1 MRATVI
7 AELGGKLTPGSGRP
21 KEGVWLFTAL
31 VLTAAIPVLLL
42 GGWMAYI
49 TADQERSYA
58 RKAATEALTQVAHRI
73 EGEFSREL
81 QVAETLASSAAL
93 DQDNLRDFYLEATR
107 IVAARPLWETA
118 ALTKPDQ
125 EQVLNVLRPLGAPL
139 GPVTDAESF
148 NAVLRT
154 RKPVLGGLGPYQAA
168 IGKQLVSLRV
178 PVIRDGELRYVLTIG
193 LLPDQIGT
201 ILGQAGLPTGWAGTV
216 IDAKEKIVARTPD
229 TKTARAGAT
238 TPAVQEAMARS
249 GSNSA
254 RTQTREGID
263 VETVHRVLA
272 GTDGWS
278 VHVGVPVSELNAPVS
293 RSLRLLFGGTAASVG
308 LAIALGLVIAR
319 EIAQR
324 RRMEALESA
333 AALLDSEKR
342 GALAI
347 DAAELGTW
355 RWDLSAN
362 EFSGCG
368 RFCTLLGLA
377 GSRSGETRWS
387 ADRIFAL
394 VEPPHRA
401 ALASFATDCLE
412 SGKSSSVEFPVQSD
426 DRGEYWLR
434 AAGRAEGPP
443 NRRHVIHGVLADI
456 DILKRAETERSH
468 LLRRLAS
475 AQEEEQR
482 RISREL
488 HDQIGQTV
496 TGLSLGL
503 KALEQGLAKGS
514 NGEAA
519 TEQVRWLE
527 QLAAQI
533 GRDIHRTASDLR
545 PTAIDDLGI
554 FKAIEAYVAEW
565 QERYGIRVDIQTFGR
580 DNSLPADVAAVLYRL
595 VQEGLTNVLKHASA
609 SKVSIVL
616 EKKSEGL
623 ALVLEDDGIGFDPD
637 NVGRIASARSDVG
650 IGSLRHEGAGCP
662 SWWHDRRRICARK
675 GKYDFCPDS
684 AGSVGDRQMTP
695 VRIALVDDHPVV
707 LAGIRALLQGVPEV
721 ELVGEAN
728 TGATGLKAICDCS
741 PDIAVIDLSLPDI
754 SGMELARQV
763 SRRCPDVKIIALTV
777 HEDRAYV
784 HPVLEAGARGYLLKR
799 SAGDELLRAI
809 RAVNQGDRLS
819 RSRDS
824 REGSDERART
834 SALSGESDGGE
845 LSRREEDVLKLVA
858 QGLQQQANRRTAR
871 GERQKRRDLQGAGVG
886 KEGAS

>member
-1 MRATVI
+1 MRASMI
-7 AELGGKLTPGSGRP
+7 AELSNRLSSGSGRS
-21 KEGVWLFTAL
+21 KEAVWLFTAL

-58 RKAATEALTQVAHRI
+58 RQAATEALTQVAHRI
-73 EGEFSREL
+73 EGEISHEI

-93 DQDNLRDFYLEATR
+93 DDGNLGDFYREAKR

-118 ALTKPDQ
+118 FLTKPDR

-139 GPVTDAESF
+139 GPVTDSESF
-148 NAVLRT
+148 DAVLRT
-154 RKPVLGGLGPYQAA
+154 RKPVLGGLGPYQAS
-168 IGKQLVSLRV
+168 IGKRLVALRV
-178 PVIRDGELRYVLTIG
+178 PVVREGELRYVLTVG

-201 ILGQAGLPTGWAGTV
+201 ILGQAGLPAGWAGTV
-216 IDAKEKIVARTPD
+216 VDAKDEIVARTPD
-229 TKTARAGAT
+229 ARAVSTSAK
-238 TPAVQEAMARS
+238 TPAVQEAIARG
-249 GSNSA
+249 GSNSL
-254 RTQTREGID
+254 RTQTREGMD
-263 VETVHRVLA
+263 VETVHRGLA
-272 GTDGWS
+272 GTEGWS
-278 VHVGVPVSELNAPVS
+278 VHVGVPVVELNAPVS
-293 RSLRLLFGGTAASVG
+293 RSLRLLVGGTAASVG

-324 RRMEALESA
+324 RRMEALQSA

-355 RWDLSAN
+355 RWDLTAN
-362 EFSGCG
+362 EFSGCS
-368 RFCTLLGLA
+368 RFGALLGLPSA
-377 GSRSGETRWS
+377 RSGETRWS

-394 VEPPHRA
+394 LEPPHRA
-401 ALASFATDCLE
+401 ALASFGGACLE
-412 SGKSSSVEFPVQSD
+412 SGKSGSVEFPVQSD

-456 DILKRAETERSH
+456 DILKRAEAERSH

-503 KALEQGLAKGS
+503 KALEQGLAKGG
-514 NGEAA
+514 NTEAA

-554 FKAIEAYVAEW
+554 FRAIEAYVAEW
-565 QERYGIRVDIQTFGR
+565 QERYGVRIDIQTFGR
-580 DNSLPADVAAVLYRL
+580 DNSLPPDVAAVLYRL

-616 EKKSEGL
+616 EKKSDGL
-623 ALVLEDDGIGFDPD
+623 ALVLEDDGVGFDPESVSR
-637 NVGRIASARSDVG
+637 NAMRGG
-650 IGSLRHEGAGCP
+650 QP
-662 SWWHDRRRICARK
+662 SGLGLSGMKER
-675 GKYDFCPDS
+675 
-684 AGSVGDRQMTP
+684 V
-695 VRIALVDDHPVV
+695 
-707 LAGIRALLQGVPEV
+707 ALLG
-721 ELVGEAN
+721 G
-728 TGATGLKAICDCS
+728 T
-741 PDIAVIDLSLPDI
+741 IAVESTPGRGSTIFVQIPLEVQE
-754 SGMELARQV
+754 MEVQE
-763 SRRCPDVKIIALTV
+763 T
-777 HEDRAYV
+777 
-784 HPVLEAGARGYLLKR
+784 G
-799 SAGDELLRAI
+799 
-809 RAVNQGDRLS
+809 
-819 RSRDS
+819 
-824 REGSDERART
+824 T
-834 SALSGESDGGE
+834 
-845 LSRREEDVLKLVA
+845 
-858 QGLQQQANRRTAR
+858 
-871 GERQKRRDLQGAGVG
+871 
-886 KEGAS
+886 

>member
-1 MRATVI
+1 MRTAVI
-7 AELGGKLTPGSGRP
+7 AELGDRLSSGSGRG
-21 KEGVWLFTAL
+21 KEGVWLFAAL
-31 VLTAAIPVLLL
+31 ALTAAIPVLLL
-42 GGWMAYI
+42 GGWIVYI

-73 EGEFSREL
+73 EAEISREM

-93 DQDNLRDFYLEATR
+93 DHGNLGDFYREATR

-139 GPVTDAESF
+139 GPVMDTESF

-178 PVIRDGELRYVLTIG
+178 PVIRDGELRYILTIG

-201 ILGQAGLPTGWAGTV
+201 ILGQAGLPAGWAGTV
-216 IDAKEKIVARTPD
+216 IDAKERMVARTPD
-229 TKTARAGAT
+229 TKIRQCRRENACGAGSHC
-238 TPAVQEAMARS
+238 ARS
-249 GSNSA
+249 SIRGEPRPVRAWMLKLSIASWPA
-254 RTQTREGID
+254 PKDGRYMWEF
-263 VETVHRVLA
+263 RVA
-272 GTDGWS
+272 
-278 VHVGVPVSELNAPVS
+278 ELNAPVS

-319 EIAQR
+319 EIARR

-355 RWDLSAN
+355 RWDLHAN
-362 EFSGCG
+362 EFSGCS
-368 RFCTLLGLA
+368 RFCALLGLPSA
-377 GSRSGETRWS
+377 RSGETRWP
-387 ADRIFAL
+387 ADEIFAV
-394 VEPPHRA
+394 VEPSHRSA
-401 ALASFATDCLE
+401 VASFGAACLE
-412 SGKSSSVEFPVQSD
+412 SGKSSSVAFQIQSD

-434 AAGRAEGPP
+434 AAGRAEGRP
-443 NRRHVIHGVLADI
+443 NHRHVIHGVLADI
-456 DILKRAETERSH
+456 DILKRAEAERSH

-503 KALEQGLAKGS
+503 KALEQGLAKGN

-554 FKAIEAYVAEW
+554 FRAIEAYVAEW
-565 QERYGIRVDIQTFGR
+565 QERYGVRVDIQTFGR
-580 DNSLPADVAAVLYRL
+580 DNPLPPDVAAVLYRL
-595 VQEGLTNVLKHASA
+595 VQEGLNNVLKHA
-609 SKVSIVL
+609 
-616 EKKSEGL
+616 
-623 ALVLEDDGIGFDPD
+623 
-637 NVGRIASARSDVG
+637 
-650 IGSLRHEGAGCP
+650 
-662 SWWHDRRRICARK
+662 
-675 GKYDFCPDS
+675 
-684 AGSVGDRQMTP
+684 
-695 VRIALVDDHPVV
+695 
-707 LAGIRALLQGVPEV
+707 
-721 ELVGEAN
+721 
-728 TGATGLKAICDCS
+728 TG
-741 PDIAVIDLSLPDI
+741 
-754 SGMELARQV
+754 
-763 SRRCPDVKIIALTV
+763 
-777 HEDRAYV
+777 
-784 HPVLEAGARGYLLKR
+784 
-799 SAGDELLRAI
+799 
-809 RAVNQGDRLS
+809 
-819 RSRDS
+819 
-824 REGSDERART
+824 
-834 SALSGESDGGE
+834 
-845 LSRREEDVLKLVA
+845 
-858 QGLQQQANRRTAR
+858 QQ
-871 GERQKRRDLQGAGVG
+871 
-886 KEGAS
+886 S

>member
-1 MRATVI
+1 MFVIAGKKESRATVI
-7 AELGGKLTPGSGRP
+7 ARLGTVLSSGAGRP
-21 KEGVWLFTAL
+21 KESFWLLAAL

-73 EGEFSREL
+73 EGEISREV
-81 QVAETLASSAAL
+81 QVAETLASSVAL
-93 DQDNLRDFYLEATR
+93 DEGNLRDFYLEATR

-139 GPVTDAESF
+139 GPVTDTESF
-148 NAVLRT
+148 NAVVRT

-178 PVIRDGELRYVLTIG
+178 PVVRAGELRYVLTIG
-193 LLPDQIGT
+193 LLPDQIST
-201 ILGQAGLPTGWAGTV
+201 ILGQAGLPEGWAGTV
-216 IDAKEKIVARTPD
+216 IDAKEKIVARTPEV
-229 TKTARAGAT
+229 KAAKAVAT
-238 TPAVQEAMARS
+238 TPAVQDAMARG

-254 RTQTREGID
+254 RTQTREGVD

-293 RSLRLLFGGTAASVG
+293 RSLRLLFSGTAASVG

-324 RRMEALESA
+324 RRMESLQSA

-342 GALAI
+342 GALAV

-362 EFSGCG
+362 EFTGCS
-368 RFCTLLGLA
+368 RFCSLLGLA
-377 GSRSGETRWS
+377 AARSGETRFP
-387 ADRIFAL
+387 AERIFAQ
-394 VEPPHRA
+394 VESPHRA
-401 ALASFATDCLE
+401 ALTSFATECLE
-412 SGKSSSVEFPVQSD
+412 SGRSGSVEFLVQSD

-443 NRRHVIHGVLADI
+443 SRRHVINGVLADI

-503 KALEQGLAKGS
+503 KALEQGLAKGT
-514 NGEAA
+514 GEEEA
-519 TEQVRWLE
+519 TAQVRWLE

-554 FKAIEAYVAEW
+554 FKAIEAYVVEW

-580 DNSLPADVAAVLYRL
+580 DDALPADAAAVLYRL
-595 VQEGLTNVLKHASA
+595 IQEGMTNILKHAGA
-609 SKVSIVL
+609 TKVSIVL
-616 EKKSEGL
+616 EKKPEGL
-623 ALVLEDDGIGFDPD
+623 ALVLEDNGIGFDPD
-637 NVGRIASARSDVG
+637 GVGRIPSG
-650 IGSLRHEGAGCP
+650 IGRAPGLGLSGMKER
-662 SWWHDRRRICARK
+662 
-675 GKYDFCPDS
+675 
-684 AGSVGDRQMTP
+684 V
-695 VRIALVDDHPVV
+695 
-707 LAGIRALLQGVPEV
+707 ALLGGTIAFESEPGRGCTIFIQIPLQAPEV
-721 ELVGEAN
+721 
-728 TGATGLKAICDCS
+728 
-741 PDIAVIDLSLPDI
+741 IA
-754 SGMELARQV
+754 
-763 SRRCPDVKIIALTV
+763 
-777 HEDRAYV
+777 
-784 HPVLEAGARGYLLKR
+784 
-799 SAGDELLRAI
+799 
-809 RAVNQGDRLS
+809 
-819 RSRDS
+819 
-824 REGSDERART
+824 
-834 SALSGESDGGE
+834 
-845 LSRREEDVLKLVA
+845 
-858 QGLQQQANRRTAR
+858 
-871 GERQKRRDLQGAGVG
+871 
-886 KEGAS
+886 

>member
-1 MRATVI
+1 MRTAVI
-7 AELGGKLTPGSGRP
+7 TELGSRLSAGSRRP

-58 RKAATEALTQVAHRI
+58 REAATQALTQVAHRI
-73 EGEFSREL
+73 EGEISREV
-81 QVAETLASSAAL
+81 QVAETLASSVAL
-93 DQDNLRDFYLEATR
+93 DRDSLQDFYLEATR

-118 ALTKPDQ
+118 ALTKPNK

-139 GPVTDAESF
+139 GPVTDTDSF

-178 PVIRDGELRYVLTIG
+178 PVLRDGDLRYVLTIG
-193 LLPDQIGT
+193 LLPDQLGA
-201 ILGQAGLPTGWAGTV
+201 ILAQAGLPNGWAGTV
-216 IDAKEKIVARTPD
+216 VDAKEKIVARTPD
-229 TKTARAGAT
+229 TKVAKAGAT

-249 GSNSA
+249 GSNSP
-254 RTQTREGID
+254 RTQTREGVD
-263 VETVHRVLA
+263 VETVHRMLA
-272 GTDGWS
+272 GTEGWS

-293 RSLRLLFGGTAASVG
+293 RSLRLLVGGTAVSVG

-324 RRMEALESA
+324 RRLEALQSA

-362 EFSGCG
+362 EFSGCS
-368 RFCTLLGLA
+368 RFCALLGLS
-377 GSRSGETRWS
+377 GPRSGEARWS

-394 VEPPHRA
+394 LEPPHRA
-401 ALASFATDCLE
+401 ALASFAADCIE
-412 SGKSSSVEFPVQSD
+412 NGRSGSVEFPIQSE

-443 NRRHVIHGVLADI
+443 SRRHVIHGVLADI
-456 DILKRAETERSH
+456 DILKRAEAERHH

-514 NGEAA
+514 HGEAA

-527 QLAAQI
+527 QLAAEI

-554 FKAIEAYVAEW
+554 FKAIEAYVADW
-565 QERYGIRVDIQTFGR
+565 QERYGVRADIQTFGR
-580 DNSLPADVAAVLYRL
+580 DDKLPADVAAVLYRL

-609 SKVSIVL
+609 GKVSIVL
-616 EKKSEGL
+616 EKKKQGL
-623 ALVLEDDGIGFDPD
+623 ALVIEDDGVGFDPET
-637 NVGRIASARSDVG
+637 VGRLASSSGR
-650 IGSLRHEGAGCP
+650 
-662 SWWHDRRRICARK
+662 
-675 GKYDFCPDS
+675 
-684 AGSVGDRQMTP
+684 TP
-695 VRIALVDDHPVV
+695 GLGLSGMRERV
-707 LAGIRALLQGVPEV
+707 ALLG
-721 ELVGEAN
+721 G
-728 TGATGLKAICDCS
+728 TIAIESS
-741 PDIAVIDLSLPDI
+741 PGKGSTIFIQIP
-754 SGMELARQV
+754 
-763 SRRCPDVKIIALTV
+763 
-777 HEDRAYV
+777 
-784 HPVLEAGARGYLLKR
+784 LEAA
-799 SAGDELLRAI
+799 E
-809 RAVNQGDRLS
+809 V
-819 RSRDS
+819 
-824 REGSDERART
+824 
-834 SALSGESDGGE
+834 
-845 LSRREEDVLKLVA
+845 
-858 QGLQQQANRRTAR
+858 
-871 GERQKRRDLQGAGVG
+871 VG
-886 KEGAS
+886 

>member
-1 MRATVI
+1 MRASMI
-7 AELGGKLTPGSGRP
+7 AELSNRLSSGSGRS
-21 KEGVWLFTAL
+21 KEAVWLFTAL

-58 RKAATEALTQVAHRI
+58 RQAATEALTQVAHRI
-73 EGEFSREL
+73 EGEIAHEI

-93 DQDNLRDFYLEATR
+93 DDGNLGDFYREAKR

-118 ALTKPDQ
+118 FLTKPDQ

-139 GPVTDAESF
+139 GPVTDSESF
-148 NAVLRT
+148 DAVLRT
-154 RKPVLGGLGPYQAA
+154 RKPVLGGLGPYQAS
-168 IGKQLVSLRV
+168 IGKRLVALRV
-178 PVIRDGELRYVLTIG
+178 PVVREGELRYVLTVG

-201 ILGQAGLPTGWAGTV
+201 ILGQAGLPAGWAGTV
-216 IDAKEKIVARTPD
+216 IDAKDEIVARTPD
-229 TKTARAGAT
+229 AGAVSASAK
-238 TPAVQEAMARS
+238 TPAVQEAIARG
-249 GSNSA
+249 GSNSL
-254 RTQTREGID
+254 RTQTREGMD
-263 VETVHRVLA
+263 VETVHRGLA
-272 GTDGWS
+272 GTEGWS
-278 VHVGVPVSELNAPVS
+278 VHVGVPVVELNAPVS

-324 RRMEALESA
+324 RRMEALQSA

-355 RWDLSAN
+355 RWDLTAN
-362 EFSGCG
+362 EFSGCS
-368 RFCTLLGLA
+368 RFGALLGLPSA
-377 GSRSGETRWS
+377 RSGETRWS

-394 VEPPHRA
+394 LEPAHRA
-401 ALASFATDCLE
+401 ALASFGGACLE
-412 SGKSSSVEFPVQSD
+412 SGKSGSVEFPVQSD

-456 DILKRAETERSH
+456 DILKRAEAERSH

-514 NGEAA
+514 NPEAA
-519 TEQVRWLE
+519 AEQVRWLE

-565 QERYGIRVDIQTFGR
+565 QERYGVRIDIQTFGR
-580 DNSLPADVAAVLYRL
+580 DNSLPPDVAAVLYRL

-616 EKKSEGL
+616 EKKSDGL
-623 ALVLEDDGIGFDPD
+623 ALVLEDDGVGFDPESV
-637 NVGRIASARSDVG
+637 NRNAMGG
-650 IGSLRHEGAGCP
+650 GQP
-662 SWWHDRRRICARK
+662 SGLGLSGMKER
-675 GKYDFCPDS
+675 
-684 AGSVGDRQMTP
+684 V
-695 VRIALVDDHPVV
+695 
-707 LAGIRALLQGVPEV
+707 ALLGGTIAVESAPGKGSTIFVQIPLEV
-721 ELVGEAN
+721 QEMEVQE
-728 TGATGLKAICDCS
+728 TGA
-741 PDIAVIDLSLPDI
+741 
-754 SGMELARQV
+754 
-763 SRRCPDVKIIALTV
+763 
-777 HEDRAYV
+777 
-784 HPVLEAGARGYLLKR
+784 
-799 SAGDELLRAI
+799 
-809 RAVNQGDRLS
+809 
-819 RSRDS
+819 
-824 REGSDERART
+824 
-834 SALSGESDGGE
+834 
-845 LSRREEDVLKLVA
+845 
-858 QGLQQQANRRTAR
+858 
-871 GERQKRRDLQGAGVG
+871 
-886 KEGAS
+886 

>member
-1 MRATVI
+1 MFWLRSSISDHLPPEVSVCLIGTETALETRGRLRRVRIYLTSAGDTGLGRLMSGWSDRGMQCKGHPQLSVFAGKKNMRTTVI
-7 AELGGKLTPGSGRP
+7 AELGSRLSSGSGRQ

-73 EGEFSREL
+73 EGEISREM

-93 DQDNLRDFYLEATR
+93 DQGNLRDFYLEATR

-201 ILGQAGLPTGWAGTV
+201 ILGQAGLPAGWAGTV

-229 TKTARAGAT
+229 TKIAKAGTT
-238 TPAVQEAMARS
+238 TPAVQEAMARG

-272 GTDGWS
+272 GTEGWS

-324 RRMEALESA
+324 RRMEALQSA

-368 RFCTLLGLA
+368 RFCALLGLPGA
-377 GSRSGETRWS
+377 PIGGNQMVGRPDFRDGRTTAPRCSG
-387 ADRIFAL
+387 L
-394 VEPPHRA
+394 V
-401 ALASFATDCLE
+401 C
-412 SGKSSSVEFPVQSD
+412 
-426 DRGEYWLR
+426 
-434 AAGRAEGPP
+434 
-443 NRRHVIHGVLADI
+443 
-456 DILKRAETERSH
+456 
-468 LLRRLAS
+468 RRLPRER
-475 AQEEEQR
+475 QIEQR
-482 RISREL
+482 RVSGSVRRSRRVLAARGREGGGATQPASCDSRRVGR
-488 HDQIGQTV
+488 HRYSQARGDRTVSFASTAGFGPGRGAAPDFAGAARPDRADGDGVVSRPESARAGIGQRQQRR
-496 TGLSLGL
+496 GGD
-503 KALEQGLAKGS
+503 
-514 NGEAA
+514 
-519 TEQVRWLE
+519 R
-527 QLAAQI
+527 
-533 GRDIHRTASDLR
+533 
-545 PTAIDDLGI
+545 
-554 FKAIEAYVAEW
+554 
-565 QERYGIRVDIQTFGR
+565 
-580 DNSLPADVAAVLYRL
+580 
-595 VQEGLTNVLKHASA
+595 ASA
-609 SKVSIVL
+609 M
-616 EKKSEGL
+616 
-623 ALVLEDDGIGFDPD
+623 
-637 NVGRIASARSDVG
+637 
-650 IGSLRHEGAGCP
+650 AGT
-662 SWWHDRRRICARK
+662 A
-675 GKYDFCPDS
+675 
-684 AGSVGDRQMTP
+684 
-695 VRIALVDDHPVV
+695 
-707 LAGIRALLQGVPEV
+707 
-721 ELVGEAN
+721 
-728 TGATGLKAICDCS
+728 
-741 PDIAVIDLSLPDI
+741 
-754 SGMELARQV
+754 
-763 SRRCPDVKIIALTV
+763 
-777 HEDRAYV
+777 
-784 HPVLEAGARGYLLKR
+784 
-799 SAGDELLRAI
+799 
-809 RAVNQGDRLS
+809 
-819 RSRDS
+819 
-824 REGSDERART
+824 
-834 SALSGESDGGE
+834 
-845 LSRREEDVLKLVA
+845 
-858 QGLQQQANRRTAR
+858 RRTDR
-871 GERQKRRDLQGAGVG
+871 PRHSSHGVG
-886 KEGAS
+886 PAADGHR

>member
-1 MRATVI
+1 LSVF
-7 AELGGKLTPGSGRP
+7 GGKENMRITGIAALGDRLFARRGRS
-21 KEGVWLFTAL
+21 KDAVWPFTAL

-58 RKAATEALTQVAHRI
+58 RRAATEALTQVAHRI
-73 EGEFSREL
+73 EGEISREL

-93 DQDNLRDFYLEATR
+93 DQGNLSDFYREATR
-107 IVAARPLWETA
+107 IVAARTLWETA

-139 GPVTDAESF
+139 GPVTDTESF

-178 PVIRDGELRYVLTIG
+178 PVIRDGELRYILTIG

-201 ILGQAGLPTGWAGTV
+201 ILGQAGLPAGWAGTV

-229 TKTARAGAT
+229 TTTPRAVAT
-238 TPAVQEAMARS
+238 TPAVQEAIARV
-249 GSNSA
+249 GSNSP
-254 RTQTREGID
+254 RTQTREGVD
-263 VETVHRVLA
+263 VETIHSELD

-293 RSLRLLFGGTAASVG
+293 RSLRLLFAGTTASVG

-355 RWDLSAN
+355 RWDMAAN
-362 EFSGCG
+362 EFSGCN
-368 RFCTLLGLA
+368 RFCALVGLP
-377 GSRSGETRWS
+377 GSPSGEASWS
-387 ADRIFAL
+387 ADRVIAQI
-394 VEPPHRA
+394 EPSHRA
-401 ALASFATDCLE
+401 AVTSFGTACLE
-412 SGKSSSVEFPVQSD
+412 SGKSSSVEFLVQSE

-434 AAGRAEGPP
+434 AAGRAEGPS
-443 NRRHVIHGVLADI
+443 NRSQVIHGVLADI
-456 DILKRAETERSH
+456 DIPKRAEAERSH

-514 NGEAA
+514 DAKA
-519 TEQVRWLE
+519 STEQVRWLE

-554 FKAIEAYVAEW
+554 FRAIEAYVAEW
-565 QERYGIRVDIQTFGR
+565 QERYGVRVDIQTFGR
-580 DNSLPADVAAVLYRL
+580 DNLLPLDVAAVLYRL

-616 EKKSEGL
+616 ERKADGL

-637 NVGRIASARSDVG
+637 NPGHKAPGGSQASGLGLSGMKERV
-650 IGSLRHEGAGCP
+650 
-662 SWWHDRRRICARK
+662 
-675 GKYDFCPDS
+675 
-684 AGSVGDRQMTP
+684 
-695 VRIALVDDHPVV
+695 
-707 LAGIRALLQGVPEV
+707 ALLDG
-721 ELVGEAN
+721 
-728 TGATGLKAICDCS
+728 TIAIESTPGKGSTIFVQIPLD
-741 PDIAVIDLSLPDI
+741 A
-754 SGMELARQV
+754 ME
-763 SRRCPDVKIIALTV
+763 TV
-777 HEDRAYV
+777 R
-784 HPVLEAGARGYLLKR
+784 
-799 SAGDELLRAI
+799 
-809 RAVNQGDRLS
+809 
-819 RSRDS
+819 
-824 REGSDERART
+824 
-834 SALSGESDGGE
+834 
-845 LSRREEDVLKLVA
+845 
-858 QGLQQQANRRTAR
+858 
-871 GERQKRRDLQGAGVG
+871 
-886 KEGAS
+886 

>member
-1 MRATVI
+1 MI
-7 AELGGKLTPGSGRP
+7 AELGNRLSAGSGR
-21 KEGVWLFTAL
+21 KNEAFWLFAAL

-73 EGEFSREL
+73 EGEIAHEI

-93 DQDNLRDFYLEATR
+93 DQGNLGDFYREATR
-107 IVAARPLWETA
+107 IVALRPLWETA
-118 ALTKPDQ
+118 ALTRPDQ

-139 GPVTDAESF
+139 GPVTDTESF

-154 RKPVLGGLGPYQAA
+154 RKPVLGGLGPYQAS

-178 PVIRDGELRYVLTIG
+178 PVIRDGELRFVLTIG

-201 ILGQAGLPTGWAGTV
+201 TLGQAGLPAGWAGTV
-216 IDAKEKIVARTPD
+216 VDAREKIVARTPD
-229 TKTARAGAT
+229 TRAASASAS
-238 TPAVQEAMARS
+238 TPAVQEAMARG
-249 GSNSA
+249 GSNA
-254 RTQTREGID
+254 LRTQTQEGID

-272 GTDGWS
+272 GTEGWS
-278 VHVGVPVSELNAPVS
+278 VHVGVPVADLNAPVS

-324 RRMEALESA
+324 RRVEALQSA

-355 RWDLSAN
+355 RWDMTAN
-362 EFSGCG
+362 EFSGCN
-368 RFCTLLGLA
+368 RFCILLGLPA
-377 GSRSGETRWS
+377 ARSGETRWP
-387 ADRIFAL
+387 ADAIFAV
-394 VEPPHRA
+394 VEPSHRA
-401 ALASFATDCLE
+401 ALTSFGNDCVE
-412 SGKSSSVEFPVQSD
+412 SGKSGSVEFPIQSD

-456 DILKRAETERSH
+456 DIPKRAEAERSH

-503 KALEQGLAKGS
+503 KALEQGLARGS
-514 NGEAA
+514 NGTAA

-554 FKAIEAYVAEW
+554 FRAIEAYVAEW

-580 DNSLPADVAAVLYRL
+580 DNSLPPDVAAVLYRL
-595 VQEGLTNVLKHASA
+595 VQEGLTNVLKHAKA

-616 EKKSEGL
+616 EKKPEGL
-623 ALVLEDDGIGFDPD
+623 ALVLEDDGVGFDPD
-637 NVGRIASARSDVG
+637 NVGRADAGQASGLGLSGMKERV
-650 IGSLRHEGAGCP
+650 
-662 SWWHDRRRICARK
+662 
-675 GKYDFCPDS
+675 
-684 AGSVGDRQMTP
+684 
-695 VRIALVDDHPVV
+695 
-707 LAGIRALLQGVPEV
+707 ALLG
-721 ELVGEAN
+721 G
-728 TGATGLKAICDCS
+728 S
-741 PDIAVIDLSLPDI
+741 IAVESAAGKGSTIFVQIRL
-754 SGMELARQV
+754 E
-763 SRRCPDVKIIALTV
+763 
-777 HEDRAYV
+777 E
-784 HPVLEAGARGYLLKR
+784 PV
-799 SAGDELLRAI
+799 
-809 RAVNQGDRLS
+809 
-819 RSRDS
+819 
-824 REGSDERART
+824 
-834 SALSGESDGGE
+834 
-845 LSRREEDVLKLVA
+845 
-858 QGLQQQANRRTAR
+858 TA
-871 GERQKRRDLQGAGVG
+871 
-886 KEGAS
+886 S

>member
-1 MRATVI
+1 MRVAVI
-7 AELGGKLTPGSGRP
+7 AELGSRLSSASSRP

-58 RKAATEALTQVAHRI
+58 REAATQALTQVAHRI
-73 EGEFSREL
+73 EGEISHEV

-93 DQDNLRDFYLEATR
+93 DRDGLQDFYLEATR

-118 ALTKPDQ
+118 ALTKPDK
-125 EQVLNVLRPLGAPL
+125 EQVLNVLRPLGTPL
-139 GPVTDAESF
+139 GPVTDTESF
-148 NAVLRT
+148 NAVLRA

-178 PVIRDGELRYVLTIG
+178 PVIRDGELRYILTIG

-201 ILGQAGLPTGWAGTV
+201 ILAQAGLPAGWAGTV
-216 IDAKEKIVARTPD
+216 IDANEKIVARTPD
-229 TKTARAGAT
+229 TRAVRSATT
-238 TPAVQEAMARS
+238 TPAVQEAMARN
-249 GSNSA
+249 GSNSPRA
-254 RTQTREGID
+254 QTREGVD
-263 VETVHRVLA
+263 VETVHRTLA

-293 RSLRLLFGGTAASVG
+293 RSLRLLFGGTAVSVG
-308 LAIALGLVIAR
+308 LAIALGLVIGR

-324 RRMEALESA
+324 RRMEALQSA

-362 EFSGCG
+362 EFSGCS
-368 RFCTLLGLA
+368 RFCALLGLA
-377 GSRSGETRWS
+377 GARSGETRWS

-394 VEPPHRA
+394 LQPPHRA
-401 ALASFATDCLE
+401 ALTSFATDCIE
-412 SGKSSSVEFPVQSD
+412 SGRSNSVEFPIQSD
-426 DRGEYWLR
+426 NRGEHWLR

-456 DILKRAETERSH
+456 DILKRAEAERSH

-503 KALEQGLAKGS
+503 KALEQGIAKGS
-514 NGEAA
+514 QDDAI

-527 QLAAQI
+527 QLAGQI

-554 FKAIEAYVAEW
+554 FRAIEAYVAEW
-565 QERYGIRVDIQTFGR
+565 QERYGVRADIQTFGR
-580 DNSLPADVAAVLYRL
+580 DDALPVDVAAVLYRL
-595 VQEGLTNVLKHASA
+595 VQEGLTNVLKHACA
-609 SKVSIVL
+609 GKVSIVL
-616 EKKSEGL
+616 ETKPDGL
-623 ALVLEDDGIGFDPD
+623 ALVLEDDGVGFEPET
-637 NVGRIASARSDVG
+637 VGPLAR
-650 IGSLRHEGAGCP
+650 GAG
-662 SWWHDRRRICARK
+662 R
-675 GKYDFCPDS
+675 
-684 AGSVGDRQMTP
+684 TP
-695 VRIALVDDHPVV
+695 GLGLSGMKERV
-707 LAGIRALLQGVPEV
+707 ALLGGTIAIESSRGKGSTIFVQIPLGAPE
-721 ELVGEAN
+721 
-728 TGATGLKAICDCS
+728 
-741 PDIAVIDLSLPDI
+741 AV
-754 SGMELARQV
+754 A
-763 SRRCPDVKIIALTV
+763 
-777 HEDRAYV
+777 
-784 HPVLEAGARGYLLKR
+784 
-799 SAGDELLRAI
+799 
-809 RAVNQGDRLS
+809 
-819 RSRDS
+819 
-824 REGSDERART
+824 
-834 SALSGESDGGE
+834 
-845 LSRREEDVLKLVA
+845 
-858 QGLQQQANRRTAR
+858 
-871 GERQKRRDLQGAGVG
+871 
-886 KEGAS
+886 

>member
-1 MRATVI
+1 MVT
-7 AELGGKLTPGSGRP
+7 ELGNRLSAGAGRSS
-21 KEGVWLFTAL
+21 EGVWLLATL

-73 EGEFSREL
+73 EGEITREM
-81 QVAETLASSAAL
+81 QIAETLASSAAL
-93 DQDNLRDFYLEATR
+93 DQGNLSDFYREATR

-125 EQVLNVLRPLGAPL
+125 EQVLNVLRPLGTPL
-139 GPVTDAESF
+139 GPVTDTESF

-178 PVIRDGELRYVLTIG
+178 PVIRDGELRYILTIG

-201 ILGQAGLPTGWAGTV
+201 ILGQAGLPAGWAGTV
-216 IDAKEKIVARTPD
+216 IDAREKIVARTPD
-229 TKTARAGAT
+229 TKPADTR

-249 GSNSA
+249 GTNA
-254 RTQTREGID
+254 VRAQTREGVD
-263 VETVHRVLA
+263 VETVHRTLA
-272 GTDGWS
+272 GTEGWS

-293 RSLRLLFGGTAASVG
+293 RSLSLLFGGTAASVG
-308 LAIALGLVIAR
+308 LAIVLGLVIAR

-324 RRMEALESA
+324 RRLEALQSA

-355 RWDLSAN
+355 RWDMTAN
-362 EFSGCG
+362 EFSGCR
-368 RFCTLLGLA
+368 RFCALLGLA
-377 GSRSGETRWS
+377 GARSGETRWS

-394 VEPPHRA
+394 IEPPHRA
-401 ALASFATDCLE
+401 ALAAFGAACIE
-412 SGKSSSVEFPVQSD
+412 SGKSGSVEFPLRSD

-434 AAGRAEGPP
+434 AAGRAEGQP

-456 DILKRAETERSH
+456 DILKRAEAERSH

-488 HDQIGQTV
+488 HDQVGQTV

-503 KALEQGLAKGS
+503 KALEQGLAKTGG
-514 NGEAA
+514 GEAA

-554 FKAIEAYVAEW
+554 FRAIEAYVAEW
-565 QERYGIRVDIQTFGR
+565 QDRYGIRVDMQTFGR
-580 DNSLPADVAAVLYRL
+580 DHPLPGDVSAVLYRL
-595 VQEGLTNVLKHASA
+595 VQEGLTNVLKHAEA

-616 EKKSEGL
+616 EKKTEGL
-623 ALVLEDDGIGFDPD
+623 ALVLEDDGIGFDPE
-637 NVGRIASARSDVG
+637 NVDRIASAGRASGLGLSGMKERV
-650 IGSLRHEGAGCP
+650 
-662 SWWHDRRRICARK
+662 
-675 GKYDFCPDS
+675 
-684 AGSVGDRQMTP
+684 
-695 VRIALVDDHPVV
+695 
-707 LAGIRALLQGVPEV
+707 ALLG
-721 ELVGEAN
+721 G
-728 TGATGLKAICDCS
+728 TIAIES
-741 PDIAVIDLSLPDI
+741 A
-754 SGMELARQV
+754 SGKGSTIFVQIPLEM
-763 SRRCPDVKIIALTV
+763 S
-777 HEDRAYV
+777 
-784 HPVLEAGARGYLLKR
+784 EAGA
-799 SAGDELLRAI
+799 
-809 RAVNQGDRLS
+809 
-819 RSRDS
+819 
-824 REGSDERART
+824 
-834 SALSGESDGGE
+834 
-845 LSRREEDVLKLVA
+845 
-858 QGLQQQANRRTAR
+858 
-871 GERQKRRDLQGAGVG
+871 
-886 KEGAS
+886 

>member
-1 MRATVI
+1 MRASVI
-7 AELGGKLTPGSGRP
+7 AELSNRLSSGSGRTR
-21 KEGVWLFTAL
+21 EAVWLFTAL

-58 RKAATEALTQVAHRI
+58 RQAATEALTQVAHRI
-73 EGEFSREL
+73 EAEISREM

-93 DQDNLRDFYLEATR
+93 DHGNLGDFYREATR

-139 GPVTDAESF
+139 GPVTDTESF

-154 RKPVLGGLGPYQAA
+154 RKPVLGGLGAYQDA

-178 PVIRDGELRYVLTIG
+178 PVIRDGELRYILTIG

-201 ILGQAGLPTGWAGTV
+201 ILGQAGLPAGWAGTV
-216 IDAKEKIVARTPD
+216 IDAKEKMVARTPD
-229 TKTARAGAT
+229 TKTGSADT
-238 TPAVQEAMARS
+238 KTPAVQEAIARG
-249 GSNSA
+249 GSNSL
-254 RTQTREGID
+254 RTQTREGMD

-272 GTDGWS
+272 GTEGWS
-278 VHVGVPVSELNAPVS
+278 VHVGVPLAELNAPVS

-324 RRMEALESA
+324 RRMEALQSA

-355 RWDLSAN
+355 RWDLSAS
-362 EFSGCG
+362 EFSGCN
-368 RFCTLLGLA
+368 RFCALLGLPSA
-377 GSRSGETRWS
+377 GSGVTRW
-387 ADRIFAL
+387 AAGEIFAL
-394 VEPPHRA
+394 LEPSHRA
-401 ALASFATDCLE
+401 ALSSFGTACLV
-412 SGKSSSVEFPVQSD
+412 SGKSSSVEFPIQSD

-456 DILKRAETERSH
+456 DISKRAEVERSH

-554 FKAIEAYVAEW
+554 FRAIEAYVAEW
-565 QERYGIRVDIQTFGR
+565 QERYGVCVDIQTFGR
-580 DNSLPADVAAVLYRL
+580 DNPLPPDVTTVLYRL
-595 VQEGLTNVLKHASA
+595 VQEGLTNVLKHAEA
-609 SKVSIVL
+609 SNVSIVL

-623 ALVLEDDGIGFDPD
+623 SLVLEDDGIGFDPE
-637 NVGRIASARSDVG
+637 NVERDVSGGGRVPGLGLSGMKERV
-650 IGSLRHEGAGCP
+650 
-662 SWWHDRRRICARK
+662 
-675 GKYDFCPDS
+675 
-684 AGSVGDRQMTP
+684 
-695 VRIALVDDHPVV
+695 
-707 LAGIRALLQGVPEV
+707 ALLG
-721 ELVGEAN
+721 G
-728 TGATGLKAICDCS
+728 T
-741 PDIAVIDLSLPDI
+741 IAVESAAGKGSTIFVQIPLEEP
-754 SGMELARQV
+754 V
-763 SRRCPDVKIIALTV
+763 TV
-777 HEDRAYV
+777 R
-784 HPVLEAGARGYLLKR
+784 
-799 SAGDELLRAI
+799 
-809 RAVNQGDRLS
+809 
-819 RSRDS
+819 
-824 REGSDERART
+824 
-834 SALSGESDGGE
+834 
-845 LSRREEDVLKLVA
+845 
-858 QGLQQQANRRTAR
+858 
-871 GERQKRRDLQGAGVG
+871 
-886 KEGAS
+886 

>member
-7 AELGGKLTPGSGRP
+7 AELGNRLSSSSGRR
-21 KEGVWLFTAL
+21 KEAVWLFTAL

-73 EGEFSREL
+73 EGEISREL

-93 DQDNLRDFYLEATR
+93 DQGNLIDFYREATR

-125 EQVLNVLRPLGAPL
+125 EQVLNVLRPLGTPL
-139 GPVTDAESF
+139 GPVTDTESF

-154 RKPVLGGLGPYQAA
+154 RKPALGGLGPYQAA

-178 PVIRDGELRYVLTIG
+178 PVIRDGELRYILTIG

-201 ILGQAGLPTGWAGTV
+201 ILGQTGLPAGWAGTV

-229 TKTARAGAT
+229 TRTPRAGAT
-238 TPAVQEAMARS
+238 TPAVQEAIARV
-249 GSNSA
+249 GSNSP
-254 RTQTREGID
+254 RTQTREGVD

-293 RSLRLLFGGTAASVG
+293 RSLRLLFGGTAASVA

-324 RRMEALESA
+324 RRMEALQSA

-355 RWDLSAN
+355 RWDMAAN
-362 EFSGCG
+362 EFNGCS
-368 RFCTLLGLA
+368 RFCALLGLPD
-377 GSRSGETRWS
+377 SRSEEMRWS
-387 ADRIFAL
+387 ADRVFAQI
-394 VEPPHRA
+394 ESSHRA
-401 ALASFATDCLE
+401 AVTSFGTACLE
-412 SGKSSSVEFPVQSD
+412 SGKSSSVEFLIQSD

-434 AAGRAEGPP
+434 AAGRAEGPSH
-443 NRRHVIHGVLADI
+443 RSHVIHGVLADI
-456 DILKRAETERSH
+456 DIPKRAEAERSH

-514 NGEAA
+514 NGAAA

-554 FKAIEAYVAEW
+554 FRAIEAYVAEW
-565 QERYGIRVDIQTFGR
+565 QERYGVRVDIQTFGR
-580 DNSLPADVAAVLYRL
+580 DNPLPADVAAVLYRL
-595 VQEGLTNVLKHASA
+595 VQEGLTNVLKHAKA

-616 EKKSEGL
+616 ERKSDGL
-623 ALVLEDDGIGFDPD
+623 ALVLEDDGIGFDPE
-637 NVGRIASARSDVG
+637 NLGRKASG
-650 IGSLRHEGAGCP
+650 IGQASGLGLSGMKER
-662 SWWHDRRRICARK
+662 
-675 GKYDFCPDS
+675 
-684 AGSVGDRQMTP
+684 V
-695 VRIALVDDHPVV
+695 
-707 LAGIRALLQGVPEV
+707 ALLDG
-721 ELVGEAN
+721 
-728 TGATGLKAICDCS
+728 TIAIES
-741 PDIAVIDLSLPDI
+741 APGKGSTIFVQIPL
-754 SGMELARQV
+754 E
-763 SRRCPDVKIIALTV
+763 
-777 HEDRAYV
+777 
-784 HPVLEAGARGYLLKR
+784 VLEAGR
-799 SAGDELLRAI
+799 
-809 RAVNQGDRLS
+809 
-819 RSRDS
+819 
-824 REGSDERART
+824 
-834 SALSGESDGGE
+834 
-845 LSRREEDVLKLVA
+845 
-858 QGLQQQANRRTAR
+858 
-871 GERQKRRDLQGAGVG
+871 
-886 KEGAS
+886 

>member
-1 MRATVI
+1 LFVIAGKKESRATGI
-7 AELGGKLTPGSGRP
+7 ARLGTALSSGRP
-21 KEGVWLFTAL
+21 KESFWLLAAL
-31 VLTAAIPVLLL
+31 VLAAAIPVLLL

-73 EGEFSREL
+73 EGEISREV
-81 QVAETLASSAAL
+81 QVAETLASSVAL
-93 DQDNLRDFYLEATR
+93 DEGNLRDFYLEATR

-139 GPVTDAESF
+139 GPVTDTESF
-148 NAVLRT
+148 NAVVRT
-154 RKPVLGGLGPYQAA
+154 RKPALGGLGPYQAA

-178 PVIRDGELRYVLTIG
+178 PVVREGELRYVLTIG

-201 ILGQAGLPTGWAGTV
+201 ILGQAGLPEGWAGTV
-216 IDAKEKIVARTPD
+216 IDAKEKIVARTPEV
-229 TKTARAGAT
+229 KVAKAVAT
-238 TPAVQEAMARS
+238 TPAVQEAMARG

-254 RTQTREGID
+254 RTQTREGVD

-293 RSLRLLFGGTAASVG
+293 RSLRLLFSGTAASVG

-324 RRMEALESA
+324 RRMESLESA

-342 GALAI
+342 GALAV

-362 EFSGCG
+362 EFTGCS
-368 RFCTLLGLA
+368 RFCALLGLA
-377 GSRSGETRWS
+377 AARSGETRFPAERVFAQVES
-387 ADRIFAL
+387 A
-394 VEPPHRA
+394 HRA
-401 ALASFATDCLE
+401 ALTAFATGCLE
-412 SGKSSSVEFPVQSD
+412 SGRSGSVEFLAQSD

-503 KALEQGLAKGS
+503 KALEQGLAKGAS
-514 NGEAA
+514 EEGA
-519 TEQVRWLE
+519 TAQVRWLE

-565 QERYGIRVDIQTFGR
+565 QERYGIRVDIQTLGR
-580 DNSLPADVAAVLYRL
+580 DDALPADAAAVLYRL
-595 VQEGLTNVLKHASA
+595 IQEGMTNILKHASA

-616 EKKSEGL
+616 EKKPEGL
-623 ALVLEDDGIGFDPD
+623 ALVLEDNGIGFDPD
-637 NVGRIASARSDVG
+637 GVCRPPSG
-650 IGSLRHEGAGCP
+650 IGRTQGLGLSGMKER
-662 SWWHDRRRICARK
+662 
-675 GKYDFCPDS
+675 
-684 AGSVGDRQMTP
+684 V
-695 VRIALVDDHPVV
+695 
-707 LAGIRALLQGVPEV
+707 ALLGGTIAFESEPGRGCTIFIQIP
-721 ELVGEAN
+721 LQTSEA
-728 TGATGLKAICDCS
+728 
-741 PDIAVIDLSLPDI
+741 IA
-754 SGMELARQV
+754 
-763 SRRCPDVKIIALTV
+763 
-777 HEDRAYV
+777 
-784 HPVLEAGARGYLLKR
+784 
-799 SAGDELLRAI
+799 
-809 RAVNQGDRLS
+809 
-819 RSRDS
+819 
-824 REGSDERART
+824 
-834 SALSGESDGGE
+834 
-845 LSRREEDVLKLVA
+845 
-858 QGLQQQANRRTAR
+858 
-871 GERQKRRDLQGAGVG
+871 
-886 KEGAS
+886 